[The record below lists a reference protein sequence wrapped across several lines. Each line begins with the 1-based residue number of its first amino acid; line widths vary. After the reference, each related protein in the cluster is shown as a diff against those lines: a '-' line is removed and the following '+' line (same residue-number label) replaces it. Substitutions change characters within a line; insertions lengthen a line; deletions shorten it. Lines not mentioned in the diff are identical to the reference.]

1 MLLCL
6 SKIGFSTELNH
17 KMWVVGKCFD
27 EIAIKVDLVV
37 SVVFCMTFSFRFD
50 VVPAEITLISILVI
64 TLTLLLPSR

>member
-1 MLLCL
+1 
-6 SKIGFSTELNH
+6 
-17 KMWVVGKCFD
+17 MWVVGKCFD